1 MPAIVS
7 AIPKPATNCWATA
20 RPSAPTT
27 CSALP
32 LHAPPCS
39 RACRPAA
46 SPAPPAGSISRWTNR
61 CRRCSAVG
69 AAHEP
74 VVPAGPGG
82 AGHLA
87 AAAADPP
94 RPAPSIRPRQRI
106 RFDDWPLLLVRL
118 LLLAALALLLA
129 RPALTGP
136 APLPAAWTV
145 VAPGLDATALRG
157 TAEEGNWHW
166 LAPGFPAI
174 DHAPPVSSASLPSLL
189 RELDAQLPAGT
200 ALTVH
205 VPDPLPGLDG
215 ARLQLSRDV
224 QWHTQ
229 PMPVTPPQTAVALP
243 RLRVHS
249 EASATAQHWLNA
261 LQRAWGVQA
270 LPSPLAEDVVP
281 ERGEIGVWSRNDALP
296 ANWQAWLRDGGL
308 VMRAGKPAAS
318 ARIVLRD
325 AEGVPL
331 LWQQRIGQGQLLSL
345 PGDWN
350 AASNA
355 ALRDPQLPR
364 ALLLALQPPTAPR
377 LGDARDQAPHRA
389 ALPAHAWQRAR
400 RRRALITLLLGLPWA
415 LAATVLALRL
425 AGFDVACVVGT
436 VGLLACAAFATARA
450 RQLDRQWLQRQLDG
464 SAAPTLARAGHAG
477 AQHAGAATALA
488 AQSIGTVLDR
498 GPRHRAAGTWLAA
511 HERPPRGRC
520 A

>member
-1 MPAIVS
+1 
-7 AIPKPATNCWATA
+7 
-20 RPSAPTT
+20 
-27 CSALP
+27 
-32 LHAPPCS
+32 
-39 RACRPAA
+39 
-46 SPAPPAGSISRWTNR
+46 
-61 CRRCSAVG
+61 
-69 AAHEP
+69 
-74 VVPAGPGG
+74 
-82 AGHLA
+82 
-87 AAAADPP
+87 
-94 RPAPSIRPRQRI
+94 
-106 RFDDWPLLLVRL
+106 
-118 LLLAALALLLA
+118 
-129 RPALTGP
+129 
-136 APLPAAWTV
+136 
-145 VAPGLDATALRG
+145 
-157 TAEEGNWHW
+157 
-166 LAPGFPAI
+166 
-174 DHAPPVSSASLPSLL
+174 
-189 RELDAQLPAGT
+189 
-200 ALTVH
+200 
-205 VPDPLPGLDG
+205 
-215 ARLQLSRDV
+215 
-224 QWHTQ
+224 
-229 PMPVTPPQTAVALP
+229 
-243 RLRVHS
+243 
-249 EASATAQHWLNA
+249 
-261 LQRAWGVQA
+261 
-270 LPSPLAEDVVP
+270 
-281 ERGEIGVWSRNDALP
+281 
-296 ANWQAWLRDGGL
+296 
-308 VMRAGKPAAS
+308 MRAGKPAAS

-377 LGDARDQAPHRA
+377 LGDAPDALAVAGHRA
-389 ALPAHAWQRAR
+389 AVRAGTLDGQQCPTQGGRMNTLQHAWQRAR

>member
-1 MPAIVS
+1 MTLLFPLGLA
-7 AIPKPATNCWATA
+7 ALAAWL
-20 RPSAPTT
+20 
-27 CSALP
+27 LP
-32 LHAPPCS
+32 LL
-39 RACRPAA
+39 
-46 SPAPPAGSISRWTNR
+46 I
-61 CRRCSAVG
+61 
-69 AAHEP
+69 
-74 VVPAGPGG
+74 
-82 AGHLA
+82 HLA
-87 AAAADPP
+87 RRHPYTPLDFAALRWLRAQ
-94 RPAPSIRPRQRI
+94 IRPRQRI

-249 EASATAQHWLNA
+249 EASATTQHWLNA

-318 ARIVLRD
+318 ARILLRD

-389 ALPAHAWQRAR
+389 ALPAVTPPPREPTPW
-400 RRRALITLLLGLPWA
+400 LLLAIVL
-415 LAATVLALRL
+415 LLALERWM
-425 AGFDVACVVGT
+425 ASSAQRRVA
-436 VGLLACAAFATARA
+436 A
-450 RQLDRQWLQRQLDG
+450 
-464 SAAPTLARAGHAG
+464 
-477 AQHAGAATALA
+477 
-488 AQSIGTVLDR
+488 
-498 GPRHRAAGTWLAA
+498 
-511 HERPPRGRC
+511 
-520 A
+520 